1 MKDEI
6 WKPVED
12 FKIYEISN
20 FGRVKSL
27 EREII
32 QLQTENK
39 AREPE
44 KKQAIF
50 EIVVENINKDEVIE
64 FNNKGRYE
72 GGLHP
77 NDKVRVIRKNKKSVT
92 VKVFHRSWD
101 RNQRT
106 ATTTGAWVHSEDDN
120 CRVKRI
126 PAKVFGEWVF
136 KNPQFKVMIERNEK
150 LKELLG

>member
-1 MKDEI
+1 MREVIVKYNETQEQI
-6 WKPVED
+6 RAR
-12 FKIYEISN
+12 FRTI
-20 FGRVKSL
+20 KSL

-64 FNNKGRYE
+64 FINKGSYE

-101 RNQRT
+101 RNQQLL
-106 ATTTGAWVHSEDDN
+106 GYIEDDN

-136 KNPQFKVMIERNEK
+136 KNPQFKVMIERDEK
-150 LKELLG
+150 LKALLG

>member
-1 MKDEI
+1 MREVIVKYNETQEQI
-6 WKPVED
+6 RAR
-12 FKIYEISN
+12 FRTI
-20 FGRVKSL
+20 KSL

-64 FNNKGRYE
+64 FDNKGRYE

-101 RNQRT
+101 RNQP

-126 PAKVFGEWVF
+126 PAKVFGECVF
-136 KNPQFKVMIERNEK
+136 KNPQFKVMVERNEK
-150 LKELLG
+150 LKVLLG

>member
-1 MKDEI
+1 MREVIVKYNETQEQI
-6 WKPVED
+6 RAR
-12 FKIYEISN
+12 FRTI
-20 FGRVKSL
+20 KSL

-32 QLQTENK
+32 QLQSENK
-39 AREPE
+39 IREPE

-64 FNNKGRYE
+64 FDNKGRYE

-92 VKVFHRSWD
+92 VKVFRRSWD
-101 RNQRT
+101 RNKT
-106 ATTTGAWVHSEDDN
+106 NTSGTTGAWTHIEDDN

-136 KNPQFKVMIERNEK
+136 KNPQFKVMVERNEK
-150 LKELLG
+150 LKVLLG